1 MADFE
6 EKETFQRVGVEE
18 AKTLI
23 EKGCKIIDVREPFEW
38 EQGRIPTSTHIPL
51 NTLLARAQELI
62 TEDNII
68 FVCAEGI
75 RSAVACE
82 VAAAVG
88 RTNLYNLEGGT
99 GAWARADNPLE
110 R

>member
-1 MADFE
+1 MAEFE
-6 EKETFQRVGVEE
+6 EEEPFERIGVEE
-18 AKTLI
+18 AKQLI
-23 EKGCKIIDVREPFEW
+23 EKGYKVIDVREPAEW
-38 EQGRIPTSTHIPL
+38 EQGRIPTATHIPL
-51 NTLLARAQELI
+51 NTLLAGAQELI

-68 FVCAEGI
+68 FVCAEGV

-99 GAWARADNPLE
+99 VAWVRANNPIE

>member
-6 EKETFQRVGVEE
+6 EKEPFQRIDVEE
-18 AKTLI
+18 AKALI
-23 EKGCKIIDVREPFEW
+23 GKGYKVIDVREPFEW
-38 EQGRIPTSTHIPL
+38 EQGRIPNSTHIPL
-51 NTLLARAQELI
+51 NTLLGKAQDLI
-62 TEDNII
+62 REDNII
-68 FVCAEGI
+68 FVCAEGV

-82 VAAAVG
+82 VAAAIG

-99 GAWARADNPLE
+99 VAWARAKNPLE

>member
-6 EKETFQRVGVEE
+6 EKEPFERIGVEE
-18 AKTLI
+18 AKALM
-23 EKGCKIIDVREPFEW
+23 EKGVKGIDVREPSEW
-38 EQGRIPTSTHIPL
+38 EQGRIPNATHIPL
-51 NTLLARAQELI
+51 NTLLAQAQELI
-62 TEDNII
+62 TEDNLI
-68 FVCAEGI
+68 FVCAEGA

-99 GAWARADNPLE
+99 VAWARADNPLE